1 MATLNY
7 IVRGFKK
14 KAGRPRRKPR
24 FPITP
29 AVLQKLKKVWEGME
43 DSFNARM
50 LWAAAC
56 LCFFGF
62 LRSGEVVVP
71 SKVL

>member
-1 MATLNY
+1 M
-7 IVRGFKK
+7 
-14 KAGRPRRKPR
+14 
-24 FPITP
+24 
-29 AVLQKLKKVWEGME
+29 LQKLKKVWEGME

-71 SKVL
+71 SEKSYDAEVHLSVGNIKADNTVKPSF